1 MPQKFQSNLGGVRP
15 SSAEGQSRRIGL
27 IVDDVCALSEKIIN
41 DFQIEI
47 VRIKLYFP
55 EWDKFPEK
63 NLYQIMRETKAGPK
77 TSAPSPGD
85 YLKAYKKT
93 LDKFEKV
100 LVITLSSKLSAT
112 YSSAMQAKEFMPDP
126 SKIEIFDSLAAAT
139 PEGLLTLRAAELIQE
154 GKNLEEILKTLNS
167 LKEKIKFFGFLKTTY
182 WVEKIGRMSSRQAAA
197 FKILKTLGVQPMLG
211 LKRGRVGLTG
221 FNFWTKDTFKAIF
234 HQLKHQSKK
243 SGKLR
248 IGINYTDNIDLA
260 YQLKE
265 RVEKELA
272 SEVAFISLVPPI
284 IGTNSGPGTII
295 AGCLPI

>member
-1 MPQKFQSNLGGVRP
+1 MTATKSK
-15 SSAEGQSRRIGL
+15 IGL
-27 IVDDVCALSEKIIN
+27 VVDDVCALPEKTIN

-47 VRIKLYFP
+47 VKIMLYFP

-63 NLYQIMRETKAGPK
+63 NFYQIMKETKAGPK

-93 LDKFEKV
+93 LEKFEKV

-112 YSSAMQAKEFMPDP
+112 YNSARQAKEFMPHP

-139 PEGLLTLRAAELIQE
+139 PEGLLTLKAAELIQE
-154 GKNLEEILKTLNS
+154 GKDLEEILKILEN
-167 LKEKIKFFGFLKTTY
+167 LREKIKFFGFLKTIY
-182 WVEKIGRMSSRQAAA
+182 WVEKIGRMSHWQGKA
-197 FKILKTLGVQPMLG
+197 FKILKSLGVQPMLG
-211 LKRGRVGLTG
+211 IKKGKVVLTG
-221 FNFWTKDTFKAIF
+221 FNFWTKDTFKALF
-234 HQLKHQSKK
+234 HQLKYQGKK

-248 IGINYTDNIDLA
+248 VGINYTDNIDLA

-284 IGTNSGPGTII
+284 IGTNSGPGTLI
-295 AGCLPI
+295 AGCLPLG